1 MGHCLALRYISM
13 QRVTPPSALQGL
25 LAVVPSLMVTKYTKS
40 RNIVLTL
47 GHVVEIAYL
56 MLTLLISS
64 NGWQPYKYRQVPQKV
79 RSLRLTGNIFKTP
92 GLIYK
97 ISDTFRQ

>member
-92 GLIYK
+92 GN
-97 ISDTFRQ
+97 F